1 VRYKIQIGGGG
12 TVAKKESG
20 GKNRLKP
27 KNKFEVITIVAGIE
41 RNINVKDNKPII
53 ILNYLWFIGGSLDV
67 GEKNSM

>member
-1 VRYKIQIGGGG
+1 
-12 TVAKKESG
+12 
-20 GKNRLKP
+20 LKP